1 MRKIK
6 ERKNPTRN
14 GREGAT
20 YSSFENSVSV
30 EFHTLTVSTSVPT
43 SSSRCV
49 VRALPSISG
58 ELPGPPTRSV
68 MSKMMLVKPSLSMKT
83 SWASGT

>member
-1 MRKIK
+1 MRAF
-6 ERKNPTRN
+6 RQ
-14 GREGAT
+14 A
-20 YSSFENSVSV
+20 YSSLEKTVSV

-58 ELPGPPTRSV
+58 ELPAPPTRSV

-83 SWASGT
+83 SWASGTWRSVLLLFSAS